1 MAEDDHNIRVDCARE
16 FEHVRGE
23 IERVRNGHVGQAKTL
38 TRLTGAIEK
47 SALLSRSDHGEAM
60 RAITGY
66 QGTITSMMSKQSER
80 TALVEASSKSAHL
93 RLDGQHKMLWGIL
106 ALLLTV
112 AAGVIIKM
120 LIGG

>member
-1 MAEDDHNIRVDCARE
+1 MAEGDHNLRVDCARE

-38 TRLTGAIEK
+38 SKLTGAIEK
-47 SALLSRSDHGEAM
+47 STLLSRSDHAEAM

-80 TALVEASSKSAHL
+80 TALVEVSSKSAHH
-93 RLDGQHKMLWGIL
+93 RLDGQHKMLWGIVIL
-106 ALLLTV
+106 MLIT
-112 AAGVIIKM
+112 AAGVIVKM
-120 LIGG
+120 LMGG

>member
-1 MAEDDHNIRVDCARE
+1 MAENDHNIRVDCARE
-16 FEHVRGE
+16 FEHIRGE
-23 IERVRNGHVGQAKTL
+23 IERVRNGHAGQAKTL
-38 TRLTGAIEK
+38 TRLTGAIER
-47 SALLSRSDHGEAM
+47 SAISTSSDHDEAM

-106 ALLLTV
+106 GLLLTV

-120 LIGG
+120 LMGG